1 MLQTVIIDFDL
12 TLVDSIDAIT
22 RGLNQ
27 MAEHFGLRRVDA
39 NDTRR
44 VMSLEVREFW
54 STLWG
59 DYDDA
64 WEEFFLREVDR
75 NESRYLVI
83 YPGVVE
89 FLEKAKAAGLSLGL
103 ATNRGN
109 AWSALTAV
117 GLAAYFDAAVGSGDV
132 ARGKPAPD
140 MLFMA
145 LSRLGAD
152 AAGAIYVG
160 DAVFDMKAAAQA
172 GIRGVGLTA
181 GGTSREDLVR
191 AGAWQVRDTFRDRDD
206 LIRPA

>member
-1 MLQTVIIDFDL
+1 MLRTVIIDFDL

-27 MAEHFGLRRVDA
+27 MADHFGLRRVDA

-44 VMSLEVREFW
+44 VMSLAVREFW

-75 NESRYLVI
+75 NESQYLVI

-132 ARGKPAPD
+132 ARGKPAPN
-140 MLFMA
+140 MLLMA
-145 LSRLGAD
+145 LNRLGAD
-152 AAGAIYVG
+152 AASTIYVG
-160 DAVFDMKAAAQA
+160 DAVFDMEAAARA
-172 GIRGVGLTA
+172 GIRGVGLTE
-181 GGTSREDLVR
+181 GGTSREDLSK
-191 AGAWQVRDTFRDRDD
+191 AGAWQVRDKFRDLDEF
-206 LIRPA
+206 IRQT